1 MKSLLASLALG
12 RTPDARFDLSAAIGS
27 TLLRQIVSSGLYFV
41 ALWVTTRQLGAH
53 DNGLLVT
60 ALLLPQTLYAFLNL
74 GLGPSHVFHM
84 SSGIGSPRT
93 MRRMNWSLAL
103 ALWAAAVLALLLA
116 GDATITHYLPGTAKR
131 TALYASLLFP
141 MMLLAAWTSA
151 MIQGA
156 RDYATYN
163 KTALT
168 QPVVFCAGVLLL
180 GALGAVSVP
189 AVLACHILSQGALWL
204 VSEWR
209 VRRYAAPAPAP
220 GAASG
225 STAGTVAGTAVGTSA
240 GAPAGAPAGT
250 PAGAA
255 AGTSAGIAAGR
266 EPGLKLGTAV
276 AFGLRAHL
284 SNVITFLNYRVALYL
299 VSFLLDPAAAGRY
312 ALSIQLAE
320 VLWMIASAATVVV
333 FPESA
338 AHNSTPAALQ
348 KMVRRI
354 ALSVFKITL
363 AGGLL
368 AGALSVVAIPWI
380 FGRDYAGSVLPF
392 VILLPGIITW
402 SYMSVLANS
411 LAGIGLQ
418 RVNIQGALL
427 SFTLNGGGCL
437 LAIPVL
443 GMPGAALASSIAFMV
458 TAAYTIYMYGRI
470 MAERIAAAAE
480 ARP

>member
-1 MKSLLASLALG
+1 MTHMKSLLASLALG

-27 TLLRQIVSSGLYFV
+27 TLLRQVTSSILYFV

-93 MRRMNWSLAL
+93 MRRMNWTLAL
-103 ALWAAAVLALLLA
+103 ALWGTAALALLLA
-116 GDATITHYLPGTAKR
+116 DDAAISHYLPGTAKR

-151 MIQGA
+151 LIQGA

-168 QPVVFCAGVLLL
+168 QPVVFCAGVLAL
-180 GALGAVSVP
+180 GALQAVSVP
-189 AVLACHILSQGALWL
+189 AVLACHILSQAALWL
-204 VSEWR
+204 ASELR
-209 VRRYAAPAPAP
+209 VRRYAAPA
-220 GAASG
+220 
-225 STAGTVAGTAVGTSA
+225 VAT
-240 GAPAGAPAGT
+240 
-250 PAGAA
+250 
-255 AGTSAGIAAGR
+255 
-266 EPGLKLGTAV
+266 GLKLSSAV

-312 ALSIQLAE
+312 ALAIQLAE

-338 AHNSTPAALQ
+338 AHNNAPAALQ

-354 ALSVFKITL
+354 AMSVVRITL
-363 AGGLL
+363 AGGVL
-368 AGALSVVAIPWI
+368 AGALSVVAIPWV

-392 VILLPGIITW
+392 VILLPGIVIW

-411 LAGIGLQ
+411 LAGMGSQ

-443 GMPGAALASSIAFMV
+443 GMAGAALASSIAFTV
-458 TAAYTIYMYGRI
+458 TALYTIYMYGRI
-470 MAERIAAAAE
+470 MAQRIGAAGQETVA
-480 ARP
+480 

>member
-1 MKSLLASLALG
+1 MTLRWREPSADLPCEPCIDRAQVRAAAAPDNGSLMMTHMKSLLASLALG

-27 TLLRQIVSSGLYFV
+27 TLLRQVVSSALYFV

-84 SSGIGSPRT
+84 SSGTGSART
-93 MRRMNWSLAL
+93 MRRMNWTLAL
-103 ALWAAAVLALLLA
+103 ALWAAAALALLLA
-116 GDATITHYLPGTAKR
+116 SDTAITHYLPGTAKR

-151 MIQGA
+151 LIQGA

-168 QPVVFCAGVLLL
+168 QPLVFCAGVLLL

-189 AVLACHILSQGALWL
+189 AVLACHILSQAALWL

-209 VRRYAAPAPAP
+209 VQRYAAP
-220 GAASG
+220 
-225 STAGTVAGTAVGTSA
+225 T
-240 GAPAGAPAGT
+240 
-250 PAGAA
+250 AA
-255 AGTSAGIAAGR
+255 AR
-266 EPGLKLGTAV
+266 PDPGLKLGTAIT
-276 AFGLRAHL
+276 FGLRAHL

-320 VLWMIASAATVVV
+320 VLWMVASAATVVV

-354 ALSVFKITL
+354 ARSVFRLTL
-363 AGGLL
+363 AGVVL
-368 AGALSVVAIPWI
+368 AGALSVVAIPWV

-392 VILLPGIITW
+392 VILLPGIIIW
-402 SYMSVLANS
+402 SYMSVVANS
-411 LAGIGLQ
+411 LAGMGLQ

-427 SFTLNGGGCL
+427 SFTLNGAGCL
-437 LAIPVL
+437 LAIPVF
-443 GMPGAALASSIAFMV
+443 GAPGAALASSVAFTV
-458 TAAYTIYMYGRI
+458 TAVYTIIMYGRI
-470 MAERIAAAAE
+470 MADRIAAAGRE
-480 ARP
+480 AAP

>member
-1 MKSLLASLALG
+1 MLTHMKSLLASLALG

-27 TLLRQIVSSGLYFV
+27 TLLRQAVSSALYFI
-41 ALWVTTRQLGAH
+41 ALWVTTRRLGAH

-84 SSGIGSPRT
+84 SSGVGSPRT

-103 ALWAAAVLALLLA
+103 ALWACAALALLLA
-116 GDATITHYLPGTAKR
+116 SDAAIAHYLPGTAKR

-151 MIQGA
+151 LIQGA

-168 QPVVFCAGVLLL
+168 QPAVFCAGVLML

-209 VRRYAAPAPAP
+209 VRRYAAPALASALASV
-220 GAASG
+220 AASAAA
-225 STAGTVAGTAVGTSA
+225 SVTVSAVASNSAA
-240 GAPAGAPAGT
+240 GAMPT
-250 PAGAA
+250 
-255 AGTSAGIAAGR
+255 
-266 EPGLKLGTAV
+266 LKLGTAV

-368 AGALSVVAIPWI
+368 AGALSVVAIPWV

-392 VILLPGIITW
+392 IILLPGIVTW
-402 SYMSVLANS
+402 SYMSVVANS
-411 LAGIGLQ
+411 LAGMGLQ

-470 MAERIAAAAE
+470 MAERIAAASPATRTAANPPG

>member
-1 MKSLLASLALG
+1 MLTHMKSLLASLALG

-27 TLLRQIVSSGLYFV
+27 TLLRQVVSSGLYFV
-41 ALWVTTRQLGAH
+41 ALWVTTRQLGPH

-74 GLGPSHVFHM
+74 GLGPSHVYHM
-84 SSGIGSPRT
+84 SSGAGSPRT

-103 ALWAAAVLALLLA
+103 ALWAVAVLALLLA
-116 GDATITHYLPGTAKR
+116 DDAAILRYLPGTAKE

-151 MIQGA
+151 LIQGA

-168 QPVVFCAGVLLL
+168 QPLVFCGGVLLL
-180 GALGAVSVP
+180 GAAGAVSVP
-189 AVLACHILSQGALWL
+189 AVLACHILSQAALWL
-204 VSEWR
+204 VSEAR
-209 VRRYAAPAPAP
+209 VRRYRAPA
-220 GAASG
+220 AA
-225 STAGTVAGTAVGTSA
+225 
-240 GAPAGAPAGT
+240 
-250 PAGAA
+250 
-255 AGTSAGIAAGR
+255 
-266 EPGLKLGTAV
+266 GLKLGAAV

-312 ALSIQLAE
+312 ALAIQLAE
-320 VLWMIASAATVVV
+320 VLWMIASAASVVV

-354 ALSVFKITL
+354 ALSVFKITF

-368 AGALSVVAIPWI
+368 AGALSTVVIPWV
-380 FGRDYAGSVLPF
+380 FGRDYAGAVLPF
-392 VILLPGIITW
+392 VILLPGIVTW
-402 SYMSVLANS
+402 SYMSVVANS
-411 LAGIGLQ
+411 LAGMGCQ

-427 SFTLNGGGCL
+427 SFALNGGGCL
-437 LAIPVL
+437 LAIPVF
-443 GMPGAALASSIAFMV
+443 GMQGAALASSIAFTV
-458 TAAYTIYMYGRI
+458 TAVYTILMYRRI
-470 MAERIAAAAE
+470 MAARIRTAAPENGA
-480 ARP
+480 

>member
-1 MKSLLASLALG
+1 MLTHMKTLLASLALG

-27 TLLRQIVSSGLYFV
+27 TLLRQVLSSCLYFI
-41 ALWVTTRQLGAH
+41 ALWVTTRQLGPH

-84 SSGIGSPRT
+84 SSGMGSPRT

-103 ALWAAAVLALLLA
+103 GLWAAAVLVLALA
-116 GDATITHYLPGTAKR
+116 SPDAIGHYLPGTAKQ

-141 MMLLAAWTSA
+141 MMLLAAWTSSL
-151 MIQGA
+151 IQGA

-168 QPVVFCAGVLLL
+168 QPAVFCTGVLAL
-180 GALGAVSVP
+180 GAGHAVSVP
-189 AVLACHILSQGALWL
+189 AVLACHILSQAALWL

-209 VRRYAAPAPAP
+209 VRAYARAYAA
-220 GAASG
+220 AA
-225 STAGTVAGTAVGTSA
+225 AVAVGTAPKA
-240 GAPAGAPAGT
+240 GQT
-250 PAGAA
+250 R
-255 AGTSAGIAAGR
+255 S
-266 EPGLKLGTAV
+266 LKLGAAI

-312 ALSIQLAE
+312 ALAIQLAE
-320 VLWMIASAATVVV
+320 VLWMIASAASVVV

-338 AHNSTPAALQ
+338 AHNSTPATLQ

-368 AGALSVVAIPWI
+368 AGALSVVVIPWV
-380 FGRDYAGSVLPF
+380 FGSDYAGSVLPF

-402 SYMSVLANS
+402 SYMSVVANS
-411 LAGIGLQ
+411 LAGMGCQ
-418 RVNIQGALL
+418 RVNIQAALL
-427 SFTLNGGGCL
+427 SFALNSCGCL

-443 GMPGAALASSIAFMV
+443 GMQGAALASSIAFTV
-458 TAAYTIYMYGRI
+458 TAIYTIVMYRRI
-470 MAERIAAAAE
+470 MAERIHAASAKE
-480 ARP
+480 PQ

>member
-1 MKSLLASLALG
+1 MLTHMKTLLASLALG

-27 TLLRQIVSSGLYFV
+27 TLLRQVLSSSLYFI
-41 ALWVTTRQLGAH
+41 ALWVTTRQLGPH

-103 ALWAAAVLALLLA
+103 GLWAAAVLVLALA
-116 GDATITHYLPGTAKR
+116 RPDAIAHFLPGTGKG

-141 MMLLAAWTSA
+141 MMLLAAWTSSL
-151 MIQGA
+151 IQGA

-168 QPVVFCAGVLLL
+168 QPAVFCAGVL
-180 GALGAVSVP
+180 ALGAGHGVSVP
-189 AVLACHILSQGALWL
+189 AVLACHILSQAALWL

-209 VRRYAAPAPAP
+209 VRAYAAPATL
-220 GAASG
+220 AAG
-225 STAGTVAGTAVGTSA
+225 SAGLVETAGQTGS
-240 GAPAGAPAGT
+240 
-250 PAGAA
+250 
-255 AGTSAGIAAGR
+255 
-266 EPGLKLGTAV
+266 LKLGAAI

-312 ALSIQLAE
+312 ALAIQLAE
-320 VLWMIASAATVVV
+320 VLWMIASAASVVV

-348 KMVRRI
+348 QMVRRI

-368 AGALSVVAIPWI
+368 AGALSVVVIPWV
-380 FGRDYAGSVLPF
+380 FGSDYAGSVLPF
-392 VILLPGIITW
+392 IILLPGIITW
-402 SYMSVLANS
+402 SYMSVVANS
-411 LAGIGLQ
+411 LAGMGCQ
-418 RVNIQGALL
+418 RVNIQAALL
-427 SFTLNGGGCL
+427 SFALNSGGCL
-437 LAIPVL
+437 LAIPVF
-443 GMPGAALASSIAFMV
+443 GMRGAALASSIAFTV
-458 TAAYTIYMYGRI
+458 TAIYTIVMYRHI
-470 MAERIAAAAE
+470 MAERIHATGAGE
-480 ARP
+480 LQ

>member
-1 MKSLLASLALG
+1 MLTHMKSLLASLSLG

-27 TLLRQIVSSGLYFV
+27 TLLRQVLSSGLYFI
-41 ALWVTTRQLGAH
+41 ALWVTTRQLGPH

-60 ALLLPQTLYAFLNL
+60 ALLLPQSLYAFLNL

-103 ALWAAAVLALLLA
+103 GLWAAAVLVLALA
-116 GDATITHYLPGTAKR
+116 SPEAIGHYLPGTAKQ

-141 MMLLAAWTSA
+141 MMLLAAWTSSL
-151 MIQGA
+151 IQGA

-168 QPVVFCAGVLLL
+168 QPAVFCAGILAL
-180 GALGAVSVP
+180 GAGHAVSVP
-189 AVLACHILSQGALWL
+189 AVLACHVLSQAALWL

-209 VRRYAAPAPAP
+209 VRAYAAPAAL
-220 GAASG
+220 AAGSG
-225 STAGTVAGTAVGTSA
+225 SVAKAGQTGS
-240 GAPAGAPAGT
+240 
-250 PAGAA
+250 
-255 AGTSAGIAAGR
+255 
-266 EPGLKLGTAV
+266 LKLGTAI

-299 VSFLLDPAAAGRY
+299 VSFLLDPTAAGRY
-312 ALSIQLAE
+312 ALAIQLAE
-320 VLWMIASAATVVV
+320 VLWMIASAASVVV

-348 KMVRRI
+348 QMVRRI

-368 AGALSVVAIPWI
+368 AGALSVVVIPWV
-380 FGRDYAGSVLPF
+380 FGSDYAGSVLPF

-402 SYMSVLANS
+402 SYMSVVANS
-411 LAGIGLQ
+411 LAGMGCQ
-418 RVNIQGALL
+418 RVNIQAALL
-427 SFTLNGGGCL
+427 SFALNSGGCL
-437 LAIPVL
+437 LAIPVF
-443 GMPGAALASSIAFMV
+443 GMRGAALASSIAFTV
-458 TAAYTIYMYGRI
+458 TAIYTIVMYRRI
-470 MAERIAAAAE
+470 MAERIHATRAGE
-480 ARP
+480 FQ

>member
-1 MKSLLASLALG
+1 MPTPMKSLLASLALG

-141 MMLLAAWTSA
+141 TMLLAAWTSA
-151 MIQGA
+151 LIQGT

-168 QPVVFCAGVLLL
+168 QPLVFCAGVLLL

-204 VSEWR
+204 VGEWR
-209 VRRYAAPAPAP
+209 VRRYAAPAPR
-220 GAASG
+220 AASG
-225 STAGTVAGTAVGTSA
+225 TTANS
-240 GAPAGAPAGT
+240 
-250 PAGAA
+250 
-255 AGTSAGIAAGR
+255 SAGIAAGR

-348 KMVRRI
+348 TMVRRI

-380 FGRDYAGSVLPF
+380 FGRDYAASVLPF

-443 GMPGAALASSIAFMV
+443 GMPGAALASSLAFMV

-470 MAERIAAAAE
+470 MAERIAAAAAAPASASAPE

>member
-1 MKSLLASLALG
+1 MLTHMKSLLASLALG

-27 TLLRQIVSSGLYFV
+27 TLLRQVVSSALYFV

-116 GDATITHYLPGTAKR
+116 GDAAIGHYLPGTAKR

-151 MIQGA
+151 LIQGA

-168 QPVVFCAGVLLL
+168 QPLVFCAGVLLL

-209 VRRYAAPAPAP
+209 VRRYAGPAPAP
-220 GAASG
+220 GGAAASL
-225 STAGTVAGTAVGTSA
+225 
-240 GAPAGAPAGT
+240 PAGT
-250 PAGAA
+250 SDLA
-255 AGTSAGIAAGR
+255 AGPA
-266 EPGLKLGTAV
+266 PGLKLGTAV

-312 ALSIQLAE
+312 ALAIQLAE

-368 AGALSVVAIPWI
+368 AGALSTVAIPWV
-380 FGRDYAGSVLPF
+380 FGRDYAASVLPF

-470 MAERIAAAAE
+470 MAERIAAATAAATTAAAAGVATAPE
-480 ARP
+480 KKP

>member
-1 MKSLLASLALG
+1 MLTHMKTLLASLALG

-27 TLLRQIVSSGLYFV
+27 TLLRQVLSSCLYFI
-41 ALWVTTRQLGAH
+41 ALWVTTRQLGPH

-103 ALWAAAVLALLLA
+103 GLWAAAVLVLALA
-116 GDATITHYLPGTAKR
+116 SPDAIGHYLPGTAKQ

-141 MMLLAAWTSA
+141 MMLLAAWTSSL
-151 MIQGA
+151 IQGA

-168 QPVVFCAGVLLL
+168 QPAVFCTGVLAL
-180 GALGAVSVP
+180 GAGHAVSVP
-189 AVLACHILSQGALWL
+189 AVLACHILSQAALWL

-209 VRRYAAPAPAP
+209 VRAYARADAAAAAVAV
-220 GAASG
+220 GAASK
-225 STAGTVAGTAVGTSA
+225 AGQIRS
-240 GAPAGAPAGT
+240 
-250 PAGAA
+250 
-255 AGTSAGIAAGR
+255 
-266 EPGLKLGTAV
+266 LKLGAAI

-312 ALSIQLAE
+312 ALAIQLAE
-320 VLWMIASAATVVV
+320 VLWMIASAASVVV

-368 AGALSVVAIPWI
+368 AGALSVVVIPWV
-380 FGRDYAGSVLPF
+380 FGSDYAGSVLPF

-402 SYMSVLANS
+402 SYMSVVANS
-411 LAGIGLQ
+411 LAGMGCQ
-418 RVNIQGALL
+418 RVNIQAALL
-427 SFTLNGGGCL
+427 SFALNSGGCL

-443 GMPGAALASSIAFMV
+443 GMQGAALASSIAFTV
-458 TAAYTIYMYGRI
+458 TAIYTIVMYRRI
-470 MAERIAAAAE
+470 MAERIHAASTKE
-480 ARP
+480 LQ

>member
-1 MKSLLASLALG
+1 MMTHMKSLLASLALG

-27 TLLRQIVSSGLYFV
+27 TLLRQVTSSALYFI

-93 MRRMNWSLAL
+93 MRRMNWTLAL
-103 ALWAAAVLALLLA
+103 ALWGSAVLALLLA
-116 GDATITHYLPGTAKR
+116 DDAAISHYLPGTAKR

-151 MIQGA
+151 LIQGA

-168 QPVVFCAGVLLL
+168 QPVVFCAGVLTL
-180 GALGAVSVP
+180 GALQAVSVP
-189 AVLACHILSQGALWL
+189 AVLACHILSQAALWL
-204 VSEWR
+204 VSELR
-209 VRRYAAPAPAP
+209 VRRYAAPA
-220 GAASG
+220 
-225 STAGTVAGTAVGTSA
+225 
-240 GAPAGAPAGT
+240 
-250 PAGAA
+250 AA
-255 AGTSAGIAAGR
+255 AG
-266 EPGLKLGTAV
+266 LKLSAAV
-276 AFGLRAHL
+276 GFGLRAHL

-299 VSFLLDPAAAGRY
+299 VSFLLDPTAAGRY
-312 ALSIQLAE
+312 ALAIQLAE

-338 AHNSTPAALQ
+338 AHNKAPAALQ

-354 ALSVFKITL
+354 AMSVFRITL
-363 AGGLL
+363 VGGVL
-368 AGALSVVAIPWI
+368 AGALSVVAIPWV

-392 VILLPGIITW
+392 VILLPGIVIW
-402 SYMSVLANS
+402 SYMSVVSNS
-411 LAGIGLQ
+411 LAGMGSQ
-418 RVNIQGALL
+418 RVNIQGALF

-443 GMPGAALASSIAFMV
+443 GMAGAALASSIAFTV
-458 TAAYTIYMYGRI
+458 TALYTIYMYGRI
-470 MAERIAAAAE
+470 MAQRIDAAGQETAA
-480 ARP
+480 

>member
-1 MKSLLASLALG
+1 MTLRWHETAADLPCQPCIDRAQVRAAAVPDNGSLMMTHMKSLLASLALG

-27 TLLRQIVSSGLYFV
+27 TLLRQVVSSGLYFV

-60 ALLLPQTLYAFLNL
+60 ALLLPQSLYAFLNL

-84 SSGIGSPRT
+84 SSGTGSART
-93 MRRMNWSLAL
+93 MRRMNWALAL
-103 ALWAAAVLALLLA
+103 ALWATAVLVLLLA
-116 GDATITHYLPGTAKR
+116 GDGAIAHYLPGTAKR

-151 MIQGA
+151 LIQGA

-168 QPVVFCAGVLLL
+168 QPLVFCAGVLLL

-189 AVLACHILSQGALWL
+189 TVLACHILSQAALWL

-209 VRRYAAPAPAP
+209 VRRYAVPAP
-220 GAASG
+220 S
-225 STAGTVAGTAVGTSA
+225 
-240 GAPAGAPAGT
+240 
-250 PAGAA
+250 
-255 AGTSAGIAAGR
+255 
-266 EPGLKLGTAV
+266 EPGLKLGTAI

-338 AHNSTPAALQ
+338 AHNSTPAVLQ
-348 KMVRRI
+348 EMVRKI
-354 ALSVFKITL
+354 ALSVCKITL
-363 AGGLL
+363 AGGVL
-368 AGALSVVAIPWI
+368 AGSLSVVAIPWV

-402 SYMSVLANS
+402 SYMSVVSNS
-411 LAGIGLQ
+411 LAGMGLQ

-437 LAIPVL
+437 LAIPVF
-443 GMPGAALASSIAFMV
+443 GMPGAALASSVAFTI
-458 TAAYTIYMYGRI
+458 TAVFTITMYGRI
-470 MAERIAAAAE
+470 MAERIAAAGAE
-480 ARP
+480 GAR

>member
-1 MKSLLASLALG
+1 MLTHMKTLLASLALG

-27 TLLRQIVSSGLYFV
+27 TLLRQVLSSCLYFI
-41 ALWVTTRQLGAH
+41 ALWVTTRQLGPH

-84 SSGIGSPRT
+84 SSGMGSPRT

-103 ALWAAAVLALLLA
+103 GLWAAAVLVLALA
-116 GDATITHYLPGTAKR
+116 SPDAIGHYLPGTAKQ

-141 MMLLAAWTSA
+141 MMLLAAWTSSL
-151 MIQGA
+151 IQGA

-168 QPVVFCAGVLLL
+168 QPAVFCTGVLAL
-180 GALGAVSVP
+180 GAGHAVSVP
-189 AVLACHILSQGALWL
+189 AVLACHILSQAALWL

-209 VRRYAAPAPAP
+209 VRAYARAYAAAAAVAVGRAPKAGQTRSLRL
-220 GAASG
+220 GAA
-225 STAGTVAGTAVGTSA
+225 
-240 GAPAGAPAGT
+240 
-250 PAGAA
+250 
-255 AGTSAGIAAGR
+255 I
-266 EPGLKLGTAV
+266 

-312 ALSIQLAE
+312 ALAIQLAE
-320 VLWMIASAATVVV
+320 VLWMIASAASVVV

-368 AGALSVVAIPWI
+368 AGALSVVVIPWV
-380 FGRDYAGSVLPF
+380 FGSDYAGSVLPF

-402 SYMSVLANS
+402 SYMSVVANS
-411 LAGIGLQ
+411 LAGMGCQ
-418 RVNIQGALL
+418 RVNIQAALL
-427 SFTLNGGGCL
+427 SFALNSGGCL

-443 GMPGAALASSIAFMV
+443 GMQGAALASSIAFTV
-458 TAAYTIYMYGRI
+458 TAIYTIVMYRRI
-470 MAERIAAAAE
+470 MAERIHAASAKE
-480 ARP
+480 PQ

>member
-1 MKSLLASLALG
+1 MLTHMKSLLASLALG

-27 TLLRQIVSSGLYFV
+27 TLLRQVLSSGMYFI
-41 ALWVTTRQLGAH
+41 ALWVTTRQLGPH

-74 GLGPSHVFHM
+74 GLAPSHVFHM
-84 SSGIGSPRT
+84 SSGVGSPHA

-103 ALWAAAVLALLLA
+103 GLWAIAALVLALA
-116 GDATITHYLPGTAKR
+116 NDGVIGRYLPGTAKS

-141 MMLLAAWTSA
+141 VMLLAAWTA
-151 MIQGA
+151 ALIQGA

-168 QPVVFCAGVLLL
+168 QPFVFCAGVLLL
-180 GALGAVSVP
+180 GAAGAVSVP

-204 VSEWR
+204 VSEAR
-209 VRRYAAPAPAP
+209 VRGYAAPP
-220 GAASG
+220 
-225 STAGTVAGTAVGTSA
+225 V
-240 GAPAGAPAGT
+240 
-250 PAGAA
+250 A
-255 AGTSAGIAAGR
+255 AGQAR
-266 EPGLKLGTAV
+266 LRFGTAV

-320 VLWMIASAATVVV
+320 VLWMIASAASVVV

-338 AHNSTPAALQ
+338 AHNSSPAALQ
-348 KMVRRI
+348 AMVRRI
-354 ALSVFKITL
+354 ALSVFKITF

-368 AGALSVVAIPWI
+368 AGALSVVVIPWV
-380 FGRDYAGSVLPF
+380 FGQDYAGSVLPF

-402 SYMSVLANS
+402 SYMSVVANS
-411 LAGIGLQ
+411 LAGMGCQ

-427 SFTLNGGGCL
+427 SFALNCGGCL
-437 LAIPVL
+437 LAIPVF
-443 GMPGAALASSIAFMV
+443 GMEGAALASSVAF
-458 TAAYTIYMYGRI
+458 TATAGYTILMYRRI
-470 MAERIAAAAE
+470 MAERIMAARIPAGSIPTAPLPAPKE
-480 ARP
+480 GQ

>member
-1 MKSLLASLALG
+1 MLTHMKSLLASLSLG

-27 TLLRQIVSSGLYFV
+27 TLLRQVLSSGLYFI
-41 ALWVTTRQLGAH
+41 ALWVTTRQLGPH

-60 ALLLPQTLYAFLNL
+60 ALLLPQSLYAFLNL

-84 SSGIGSPRT
+84 SSGFGSPRT

-103 ALWAAAVLALLLA
+103 GLWAAAVLVLALA
-116 GDATITHYLPGTAKR
+116 SPEAIGHYLPGTAKQ

-141 MMLLAAWTSA
+141 MMLLAAWTSSL
-151 MIQGA
+151 IQGA

-168 QPVVFCAGVLLL
+168 QPTVFCAGVLAL
-180 GALGAVSVP
+180 GAGHAVSVP
-189 AVLACHILSQGALWL
+189 AVLACHILSQAALWL

-209 VRRYAAPAPAP
+209 VRAYAAPAAL
-220 GAASG
+220 AAGSG
-225 STAGTVAGTAVGTSA
+225 SVAKAGQTGS
-240 GAPAGAPAGT
+240 
-250 PAGAA
+250 
-255 AGTSAGIAAGR
+255 
-266 EPGLKLGTAV
+266 LKLGTAI

-299 VSFLLDPAAAGRY
+299 VSFLLDPTAAGRY
-312 ALSIQLAE
+312 ALAIQLAE
-320 VLWMIASAATVVV
+320 VLWMIASAASVVV

-348 KMVRRI
+348 QMVRRI

-368 AGALSVVAIPWI
+368 AGALSVVVIPWV
-380 FGRDYAGSVLPF
+380 FGSDYAGSVLPF

-402 SYMSVLANS
+402 SYMSVVANS
-411 LAGIGLQ
+411 LAGMGCQ
-418 RVNIQGALL
+418 RVNIQAALL
-427 SFTLNGGGCL
+427 SFALNSGGCL
-437 LAIPVL
+437 LAIPVF
-443 GMPGAALASSIAFMV
+443 GMRGAALASSIAFTV
-458 TAAYTIYMYGRI
+458 TAIYTIVMYRRI
-470 MAERIAAAAE
+470 MAERIHATRAGE
-480 ARP
+480 FQ

>member
-1 MKSLLASLALG
+1 MTLRWHETAADSPCEPRIDRAQVRAAAAPDNGSLMMTHMKSLLASLALG

-27 TLLRQIVSSGLYFV
+27 TLLRQVVSSGLYFV

-60 ALLLPQTLYAFLNL
+60 ALLLPQSLYAFLNL

-84 SSGIGSPRT
+84 SSGTGSARA
-93 MRRMNWSLAL
+93 MRRMNWALAL
-103 ALWAAAVLALLLA
+103 ALWAAAVLVLLLA
-116 GDATITHYLPGTAKR
+116 SGGAIAHYLPGTAKR

-151 MIQGA
+151 LIQGA

-168 QPVVFCAGVLLL
+168 QPLVFCAGVLLL

-189 AVLACHILSQGALWL
+189 AVLACHILSQAALWL

-209 VRRYAAPAPAP
+209 VHRYAAPA
-220 GAASG
+220 ASG
-225 STAGTVAGTAVGTSA
+225 PV
-240 GAPAGAPAGT
+240 
-250 PAGAA
+250 
-255 AGTSAGIAAGR
+255 
-266 EPGLKLGTAV
+266 PGLKPGTAI

-348 KMVRRI
+348 KMVRKI

-363 AGGLL
+363 AGGVL
-368 AGALSVVAIPWI
+368 AGSLSMVAIPWV

-402 SYMSVLANS
+402 SYMSVVSNS
-411 LAGIGLQ
+411 LAGMGLQ

-437 LAIPVL
+437 LAIPVF
-443 GMPGAALASSIAFMV
+443 GMPGAALASSVAFTV
-458 TAAYTIYMYGRI
+458 TAVFTITMYGRI
-470 MAERIAAAAE
+470 MAERIAAAGME
-480 ARP
+480 GAR

>member
-1 MKSLLASLALG
+1 MTHMKSLLASLALG
-12 RTPDARFDLSAAIGS
+12 NTPDARFDLSAAIGS
-27 TLLRQIVSSGLYFV
+27 TLLRQVVSSCLYFV
-41 ALWVTTRQLGAH
+41 ALWITTRQLGAH

-84 SSGIGSPRT
+84 SSGIGSART
-93 MRRMNWSLAL
+93 MRRMNWTLAL
-103 ALWAAAVLALLLA
+103 ALWSAAVLALLLA
-116 GDATITHYLPGTAKR
+116 SDAAIAHYLPGTVKR

-151 MIQGA
+151 LIQGA
-156 RDYATYN
+156 RDYAIYN

-168 QPVVFCAGVLLL
+168 QPLVFCAGVLLL
-180 GALGAVSVP
+180 GAAGAVSVP
-189 AVLACHILSQGALWL
+189 AVLACHILSQASLWL

-209 VRRYAAPAPAP
+209 VRRYAAAGSAA
-220 GAASG
+220 GGASG
-225 STAGTVAGTAVGTSA
+225 AD
-240 GAPAGAPAGT
+240 
-250 PAGAA
+250 
-255 AGTSAGIAAGR
+255 R
-266 EPGLKLGTAV
+266 GLKLGTSI

-368 AGALSVVAIPWI
+368 AGVLSVVVIPWV

-402 SYMSVLANS
+402 SYMSVVANS
-411 LAGIGLQ
+411 LAGMGLQ

-427 SFTLNGGGCL
+427 SFTLNGAGCL
-437 LAIPVL
+437 LAIPVF
-443 GMPGAALASSIAFMV
+443 GTPGAAVASSVAFTV
-458 TAAYTIYMYGRI
+458 TAVYTIYMYGRI
-470 MAERIAAAAE
+470 MAERIAATGGEGAQ
-480 ARP
+480 